1 MGGLR
6 RQCDTEAL
14 WQGRRRRSRACRGSA
29 TRERACLGLAEADA
43 LLAALAAPLTRIALP
58 ASAVRAPRQALHYL
72 SLGAFLLLLVAPYGS
87 VTLHHFFDYRTL
99 STQHFLGWMTVIAHA
114 ATALMGAIF
123 LGAAPEK

>member
-1 MGGLR
+1 MCIR
-6 RQCDTEAL
+6 D
-14 WQGRRRRSRACRGSA
+14 S
-29 TRERACLGLAEADA
+29 
-43 LLAALAAPLTRIALP
+43 
-58 ASAVRAPRQALHYL
+58 
-72 SLGAFLLLLVAPYGS
+72 YGS